1 MLTVPAGS
9 AFAAPGLPAK
19 ALPQGMLVNSSSGQ
33 CLAGWGNFV
42 GTTACD
48 PDSDYQQW
56 TFK

>member
-1 MLTVPAGS
+1 MPAGS